1 MNSFFE
7 ELKKRGLVA
16 QTTDELQLSKLFDS
30 KVSLYCGFDPTAD
43 SLHVGSLLPLIT
55 MLRFQKEGHKVFAL
69 IGGATAMIG
78 DPSFKAQE
86 RVLNDVSTV
95 LSFKNAISKQISQLL
110 GQVQLVDN
118 DSWTCN
124 LSVIDF
130 LRDIG
135 KHFSVNTMLAKDS
148 VRSRIERQD
157 QGISFTEFSYQLL
170 QAMDFHHLFKHHNC
184 QLQLGGSD
192 QWGNITAGIDLIHK
206 RQGNSAVVAGLT
218 LPLLVKS
225 DGQKFGKSETG
236 TIWLHPNKTS
246 AFDFFQFWLKLSD
259 EDVQKIFKMLSF
271 RSVTEIDKILEED
284 KTREKP
290 MAQQLLAQELTC
302 FVFGQEALD
311 AVLNNSNAL
320 FNCDAE
326 SMNEDDFVNLQK
338 NGMKALVS
346 DEVKL
351 VSLLVQLQLATSKT
365 QARQF
370 MLGGG
375 IYINGKKL
383 IVGEVHLNEFE
394 ISDFKFGKF
403 AIIQRGKRE
412 FRLLIRQ

>member
-1 MNSFFE
+1 MNIFFE

-16 QTTDELQLSKLFDS
+16 QTTDEQQLSTLFDS

-86 RVLNDVSTV
+86 RVLNDVGTV
-95 LSFKNAISKQISQLL
+95 LSFKDAISRQISHLL

-118 DSWTCN
+118 NSWTNN

-170 QAMDFHHLFKHHNC
+170 QAMDFHHLFKNHNC

-206 RQGNSAVVAGLT
+206 KQGNSAMVAGLT

-236 TIWLHPNKTS
+236 AVWLDPKKTS

-259 EDVQKIFKMLSF
+259 KDVQKFFKMLSF
-271 RSVTEIDKILEED
+271 RSVEEIDQILKED
-284 KTREKP
+284 EVRQKP
-290 MAQQLLAQELTC
+290 MAQQLLAQELTS
-302 FVFGQEALD
+302 FVFGQDALD
-311 AVLNNSNAL
+311 GVLNNSSTL
-320 FNCDAE
+320 FDCDME
-326 SMNEDDFVNLQK
+326 NMKEHDFVGLQK
-338 NGMKALVS
+338 NGMKSLVTN
-346 DEVKL
+346 EVKL
-351 VSLLVQLQLATSKT
+351 VSLLVQMQLATSKT

-383 IVGEVHLNEFE
+383 IVAEAHLNEFE
-394 ISDFKFGKF
+394 ISDFKFNKF